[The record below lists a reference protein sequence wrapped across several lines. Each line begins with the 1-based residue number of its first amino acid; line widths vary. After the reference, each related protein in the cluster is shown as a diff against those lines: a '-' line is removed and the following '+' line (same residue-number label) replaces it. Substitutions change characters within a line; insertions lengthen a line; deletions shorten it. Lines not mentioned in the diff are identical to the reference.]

1 MHQEFLLSAYQRHLE
16 IRDREDPCGPS
27 VLRYHP
33 YKLCDTEGIAPRF
46 RVELVDMQVIH
57 DLQALI
63 NCFNAWVKEMRKWK
77 AWIPILDDYNDTQ
90 RWDLRFEFVDPI
102 AHRCMLEPCAMR
114 DRISNALYFLLHH
127 ANLSTA
133 SGYPD
138 ELATDQFEQ
147 DALRKGRV
155 KPQYLPRSKLDKQ
168 LDKLSVKGHWNTAH
182 AVIEKLE
189 LLDNETLREA
199 TLNYRN
205 AASHSIAPRF
215 EMGVIPYVKR
225 QYKLAGSRIPQAD
238 GATPKREGQT
248 GFVLSY
254 GFGEHDPL
262 QHAPTF
268 RLIRAQLKLA
278 RDTLC
283 AYEALLLEVFERI
296 NAKRT
301 GAASGAN

>member
-1 MHQEFLLSAYQRHLE
+1 
-16 IRDREDPCGPS
+16 
-27 VLRYHP
+27 
-33 YKLCDTEGIAPRF
+33 
-46 RVELVDMQVIH
+46 
-57 DLQALI
+57 
-63 NCFNAWVKEMRKWK
+63 
-77 AWIPILDDYNDTQ
+77 
-90 RWDLRFEFVDPI
+90 
-102 AHRCMLEPCAMR
+102 MR

-301 GAASGAN
+301 GAARDDLHNSQRSVIARSRAVRCVAFFANSSAIGCKKTPCVPSRSALPLTREGYAGHP